1 MTLEGQDRAI
11 SEVQRR
17 ADEMLASIL
26 LDAGIPPEQFEAAL
40 QGQELSVSELARMM
54 GTAWAA
60 HARVAARTEEW
71 VRESESRERAYNVAY
86 AREYFLA
93 AKANPKAT
101 EAAKK
106 NWIISNSSEIGELEA
121 GVAEAQYLAA
131 IHKASRKSLEVR
143 CDMLQS
149 VNKLKVA
156 EWNNTGHLEPPPDED
171 IAGRS

>member
-1 MTLEGQDRAI
+1 MPLEGQDRVI
-11 SEVQRR
+11 SEIQKR
-17 ADEMLASIL
+17 ADEMLTSIL

-40 QGQELSVSELARMM
+40 SGQEIPVSELARMM

-71 VRESESRERAYNVAY
+71 ARESDSRERAYNVAY

-106 NWIISNSSEIGELEA
+106 NWVISNSTEIGELEA
-121 GVAEAQYLAA
+121 NVAEAQYLAA
-131 IHKASRKSLEVR
+131 IHKAARKSLEVR

-149 VNKLKVA
+149 LNKLKVA
-156 EWNNTGHLEPPPDED
+156 EWNNSGFMEVPPDED